1 MWQPLISQL
10 IRYLIQQLTNNFAS
24 EVFIVFVFK
33 FKKPADIFRLNEN
46 GKIIAQQHLL
56 RVIAGTYKR

>member
-10 IRYLIQQLTNNFAS
+10 IRYLIPQLTNNFAS

-46 GKIIAQQHLL
+46 
-56 RVIAGTYKR
+56 